1 LLWVVPDEKRRKAV
15 LDLATKEDLST
26 LVWIVVSEEM
36 AGRGSLS
43 APVWAVSGREGFHA
57 LDE

>member
-1 LLWVVPDEKRRKAV
+1 V
-15 LDLATKEDLST
+15 LDLATSGDLST
-26 LVWIVVSEEM
+26 LVWVIVSEEM

-43 APVWAVSGREGFHA
+43 APVWAVSGREGLHA